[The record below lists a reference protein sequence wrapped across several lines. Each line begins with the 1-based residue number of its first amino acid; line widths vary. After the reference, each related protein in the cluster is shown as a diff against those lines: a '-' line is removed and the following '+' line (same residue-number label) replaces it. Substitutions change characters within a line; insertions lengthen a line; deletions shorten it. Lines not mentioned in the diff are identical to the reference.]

1 MKKKDKNNEEIDPKD
16 KKIEELKREL
26 RICRSNANWDANKKK
41 ELYEKI
47 EELNKENNLSDER
60 NKQIITQI
68 LTKGTFN
75 LKWYE
80 IYVELG
86 KLLQIKEDR
95 KTQDILDATN
105 KELTRLIKENY
116 KPNK

>member
-1 MKKKDKNNEEIDPKD
+1 MKTKIDKKELDSKEQKIEFLKGELKYCKKKLDWCENRITEKEQ
-16 KKIEELKREL
+16 KIEELTKQNLSSDE
-26 RICRSNANWDANKKK
+26 ANKRI
-41 ELYEKI
+41 L
-47 EELNKENNLSDER
+47 
-60 NKQIITQI
+60 TQI
-68 LTKGTFN
+68 LTKNTVT

-86 KLLQIKEDR
+86 KLIQIKNDR
-95 KTQDILDATN
+95 NTQDILDATN